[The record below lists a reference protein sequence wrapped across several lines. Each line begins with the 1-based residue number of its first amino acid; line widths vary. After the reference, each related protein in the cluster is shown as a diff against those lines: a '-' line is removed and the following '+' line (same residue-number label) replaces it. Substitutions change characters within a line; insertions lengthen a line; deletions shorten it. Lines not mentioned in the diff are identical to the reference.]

1 MLGLPTPLPYPQ
13 LCPMYAE
20 AIARLLLETGAVIL
34 RPQAPFT
41 WASGWRSPIYCDNR
55 LVLSYPAA
63 RKQVADALADA
74 LKTAYPTAGAVAGVA
89 TAGIPQGALV
99 AERLALPFLY
109 VRSAAKQH
117 GRGNQVEGRIV
128 PGQPVAV
135 IEDLVSTGGSSLAAC
150 QALATEGA
158 QVAGMLCVF
167 TYGFAQ
173 ATEAFDQ
180 AGVPFSSLSDYDALL
195 RVAQA
200 QGMFSADD
208 LASLAA
214 WRQSPATWG
223 I

>member
-1 MLGLPTPLPYPQ
+1 MD
-13 LCPMYAE
+13 
-20 AIARLLLETGAVIL
+20 AIARLLLDTGAVIL
-34 RPQAPFT
+34 RPQEPFT

-63 RKQVADALADA
+63 RRQVADALAQK
-74 LKTAYPTAGAVAGVA
+74 LTESFPQAGAVAGVA

-99 AERLALPFLY
+99 AERLELPFLY
-109 VRSAAKQH
+109 VRASAKQH

-150 QALATEGA
+150 QALAAEGA
-158 QVAGMLCVF
+158 AVAGLLCVF

-173 ATEAFDQ
+173 AAVGFAQ
-180 AGVPFSSLSDYDALL
+180 AGIAFAALSDYDALL

-200 QGMFSADD
+200 QGLFSADE

-214 WRQSPATWG
+214 WRKDPAGWK
-223 I
+223 